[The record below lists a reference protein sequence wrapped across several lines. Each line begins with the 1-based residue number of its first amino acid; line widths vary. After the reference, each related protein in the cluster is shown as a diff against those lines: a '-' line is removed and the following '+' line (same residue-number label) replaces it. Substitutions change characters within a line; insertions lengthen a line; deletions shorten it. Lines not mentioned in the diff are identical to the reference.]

1 MRLRALSTNI
11 LGAAGASENERKRAR
26 PGRNGGLTGIGR
38 KRRGRQNAGC
48 PDGWDLNVGPRTDR
62 LRSAFPALSLVSARY
77 LTGLMLGSGLSTE
90 MGLASGLG
98 EGVGL
103 PRCPNPELSGVS
115 VTP

>member
-1 MRLRALSTNI
+1 MPGVWADGTLTSVRQRTVAI
-11 LGAAGASENERKRAR
+11 GVPGA
-26 PGRNGGLTGIGR
+26 PG
-38 KRRGRQNAGC
+38 
-48 PDGWDLNVGPRTDR
+48 
-62 LRSAFPALSLVSARY
+62 VSARY

-90 MGLASGLG
+90 MGLASGLA